1 MGEDVFFKIRNIRI
15 HIHTYT
21 HIHTCTASMAQ
32 ERNSKLL
39 QSKHVPHNPKQ
50 DTMKIVEHNVEK
62 KMRWETSKNPPPPEH
77 TMVLWWL

>member
-1 MGEDVFFKIRNIRI
+1 
-15 HIHTYT
+15 
-21 HIHTCTASMAQ
+21 MAQ

-50 DTMKIVEHNVEK
+50 DTMKTVEHNVEK
-62 KMRWETSKNPPPPEH
+62 KIRWETSKNPNPPEH